1 MVQTRN
7 NILLKKIAVRLK
19 TLREEKGL
27 TQEEMYNETNI
38 HIARIETAKVNIS
51 VSTLSSLCKFFNVS
65 LVEFFKKIDK

>member
-19 TLREEKGL
+19 SLREEKGL